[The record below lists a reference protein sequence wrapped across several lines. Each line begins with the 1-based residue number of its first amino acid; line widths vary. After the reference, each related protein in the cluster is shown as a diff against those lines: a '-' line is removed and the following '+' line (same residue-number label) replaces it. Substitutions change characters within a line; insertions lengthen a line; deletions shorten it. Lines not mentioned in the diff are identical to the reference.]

1 MLRFILRDER
11 SFRFSTTIRI
21 VMAGFTNQKSCS
33 FTCNANRRRRS
44 SRVTSALYKAKGII
58 AFFHACA
65 RIREAR
71 KHKRCRVHIWYA
83 EDSKISKPKVT
94 SIMVTCCPLKSY
106 EYKPESV
113 HGTTCNYNTYYFI
126 FRSTSAGQIRRI
138 YMHVCIC
145 NVPVPRYNGQFEV
158 I

>member
-44 SRVTSALYKAKGII
+44 SRVTSALYKVKGII

-94 SIMVTCCPLKSY
+94 SITVTFCPLKSH

-113 HGTTCNYNTYYFI
+113 HGTSHGTTCNYSIYLLFHIPQYERRSNTAYIHACMYMQ
-126 FRSTSAGQIRRI
+126 RPSTTI
-138 YMHVCIC
+138 
-145 NVPVPRYNGQFEV
+145 
-158 I
+158 